1 MMRSDRRTIRRR
13 GGSHPVEM
21 AVGIL
26 LMLISLALI
35 AFIVYTVQ
43 RNMVKA

>member
-1 MMRSDRRTIRRR
+1 M
-13 GGSHPVEM
+13 EM

-26 LMLISLALI
+26 LMLISIALI

-43 RNMVKA
+43 KNMVRA